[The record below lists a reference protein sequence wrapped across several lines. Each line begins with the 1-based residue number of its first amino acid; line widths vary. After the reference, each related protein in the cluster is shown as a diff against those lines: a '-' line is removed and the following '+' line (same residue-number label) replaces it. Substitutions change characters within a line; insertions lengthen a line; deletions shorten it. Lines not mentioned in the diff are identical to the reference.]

1 MKEKKASPQPSPNG
15 EGVSFLRIKNG
26 NKVKTTFWNRKNN
39 IRLSSP
45 SPFGELCEVFSRP
58 KGVAFRVRLAF
69 KNYHPSPSL
78 TSTSSVIRR
87 ENRVAAIENW
97 HSVIAPF

>member
-39 IRLSSP
+39 ICLSSP
-45 SPFGELCEVFSRP
+45 KAVVFQHHCP
-58 KGVAFRVRLAF
+58 
-69 KNYHPSPSL
+69 
-78 TSTSSVIRR
+78 
-87 ENRVAAIENW
+87 
-97 HSVIAPF
+97 VIAPFQGVGVS